1 MGKTSLILV
10 ALNESETPYIFIDT
24 RGLPLNPGYRDI
36 YNRIAYAISK
46 FMEFNRKYANSLKK
60 MLESI
65 RGIEFMGLKIS
76 LSWKPSSRVD
86 LVELFNKLDEWAKE
100 NTGRIVLVID
110 EAQRITG
117 QMSRIIAEVL
127 AYLYDHSEV
136 TSIVVSGSEVG
147 VLYRFL
153 GIEDPEHPLYGRH
166 LTRVELRKFSRETSI
181 RFLEEGFKQYGIS
194 VPRDTIEYAV
204 DMLDGVVGWLVEYGY
219 TVVETSD
226 TSKKLVERVLEKASR
241 LVLRELE
248 HLLSSRPEKSRRRY
262 MLVLEAIARG
272 YNTWSK
278 IKNYLEQVE
287 KKSIPKSV
295 LHNMLHN
302 LIDNSLIEKIVE
314 GRNIYYR
321 IIDPVLQYT
330 FKKKVHI

>member
-1 MGKTSLILV
+1 M
-10 ALNESETPYIFIDT
+10 
-24 RGLPLNPGYRDI
+24 
-36 YNRIAYAISK
+36 YNRIAYAVNK
-46 FMEFNRKYANSLKK
+46 FLETNRKYLNSLRKV
-60 MLESI
+60 LESI
-65 RGIEFMGLKIS
+65 RGVEFMGLKIS
-76 LSWKPSSRVD
+76 LSWKPSNRVD
-86 LVELFNKLDEWAKE
+86 LVELFDRLDKWAKD
-100 NTGRIVLVID
+100 NTGKLVLVID

-127 AYLYDHSEV
+127 AYIYDHSEAITV
-136 TSIVVSGSEVG
+136 IVSGSEVG

-153 GIEDPEHPLYGRH
+153 GVEDPEHPLYGRH
-166 LTRVELRKFSRETSI
+166 LTNVKLRKFTRNESI
-181 RFLEEGFKQYGIS
+181 KFLEEGFKQYNME

-204 DMLDGVVGWLVEYGY
+204 DKLDGVVGWLVEYGY
-219 TVVETSD
+219 TVVETKD
-226 TSKKLVERVLEKASR
+226 TSKQLVEKVLEKASK

-248 HLLSSRPEKSRRRY
+248 HMLSSRPEKSRKRY

-272 YNTWSK
+272 HNTWSK

-314 GRNIYYR
+314 GRNVYYR
-321 IIDPVLQYT
+321 IVDPVLQYT
-330 FKKKVHI
+330 FEKEEHV